1 MLYVL
6 ALIGLAEGIVSIMT
20 VSYACRVL
28 SEPCETRMPRITS
41 EHVAIPMTSSSNG
54 QSPMTSL
61 YPNLFEASAPS
72 PMTQEEAP

>member
-28 SEPCETRMPRITS
+28 SEPYQTRMTS
-41 EHVAIPMTSSSNG
+41 GHIANSMTTTSFN
-54 QSPMTSL
+54 PVPSL
-61 YPNLFEASAPS
+61 YPSLFEASAPS